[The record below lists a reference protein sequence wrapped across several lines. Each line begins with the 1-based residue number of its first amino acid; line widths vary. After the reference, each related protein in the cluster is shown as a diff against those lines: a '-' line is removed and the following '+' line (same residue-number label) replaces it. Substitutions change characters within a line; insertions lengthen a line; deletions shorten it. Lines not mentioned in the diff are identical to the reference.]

1 VVKMKKLLL
10 ILKYS
15 VSLVGL
21 IVVSFFL
28 LCVFLALIPVE
39 KEKTEEPKLVSIY
52 FMQSGVHT
60 DLILPVH
67 HKIQNW
73 DALFPYENNKVYDTT
88 FHWIGIG
95 MGDKRFFLTTPSFND
110 LTLSTAFRG
119 AFGLSGAAIHAY
131 YHYEIPI
138 DRPTIKLKI
147 TVNQYRRL
155 CRYIKRTIRFKNNKP
170 VLLESTVEGTTFDY
184 DRYYDAKGAYSV
196 LNTCNSWVNEGLKS
210 SGQRGCYWTAFAGGI
225 FYQYGK

>member
-60 DLILPVH
+60 DIIVPVH
-67 HKIQNW
+67 HKVQNW

-119 AFGLSGAAIHAY
+119 AFGLNGAAIHAY

-147 TVNQYRRL
+147 TENQYRKL
-155 CRYIKRTIRFKNNKP
+155 CRYIKRTIRFKNSKP

-210 SGQRGCYWTAFAGGI
+210 AGQRGCYWTAFAGGI

>member
-1 VVKMKKLLL
+1 MVSLKRILR
-10 ILKYS
+10 ILK
-15 VSLVGL
+15 LVATLLGL
-21 IVVSFFL
+21 IVVSFLL

-39 KEKTEEPKLVSIY
+39 KEITTEPKNVTIY

-60 DLILPVH
+60 DFIVPVH

-88 FHWIGIG
+88 FHWIGLG
-95 MGDKRFFLTTPSFND
+95 MGDKRFFLTTPTFND
-110 LTLSTAFRG
+110 LTFSTAFNG

-131 YHYEIPI
+131 YHYEIPT
-138 DRPTIKLKI
+138 DRPVIKLKI
-147 TVNQYRRL
+147 TEQQYRRL
-155 CRYIKRTIRFKNNKP
+155 CSYIKNTVRFEKKKP
-170 VLLESTVEGTTFDY
+170 VLLHSTVQGTTFDY

-196 LNTCNSWVNEGLKS
+196 INTCNSWVNEGLKTA
-210 SGQRGCYWTAFAGGI
+210 GQRGCYWTAFAGGI

>member
-1 VVKMKKLLL
+1 MKKLLL

-15 VSLVGL
+15 ASLVGL

-39 KEKTEEPKLVSIY
+39 KEKTEEPKLVTIY

-60 DLILPVH
+60 DIIVPVH

-95 MGDKRFFLTTPSFND
+95 MGDKRFFLTTPSFSD

-131 YHYEIPI
+131 YHYEIPS
-138 DRPTIKLKI
+138 DRPTIKLRI
-147 TVNQYRRL
+147 TEKQYKRL
-155 CRYIKRTIRFKNNKP
+155 CTYIKRTVKFKHNKP
-170 VLLESTVEGTTFDY
+170 VLLHSNVKGTTFDY

-210 SGQRGCYWTAFAGGI
+210 AGQRGCYWTAFAGGI